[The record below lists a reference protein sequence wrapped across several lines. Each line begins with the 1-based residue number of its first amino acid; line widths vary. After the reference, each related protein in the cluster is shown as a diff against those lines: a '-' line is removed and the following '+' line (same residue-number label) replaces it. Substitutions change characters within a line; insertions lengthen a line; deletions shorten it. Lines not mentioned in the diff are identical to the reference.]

1 MEERWGSIGELTAS
15 VASQAA
21 APARAHLRAI
31 KSRQRVMAEENLPD
45 SVKNGQRDSKRV
57 TLRTI
62 FLWCFLP

>member
-1 MEERWGSIGELTAS
+1 VEERWGSIGELTAS